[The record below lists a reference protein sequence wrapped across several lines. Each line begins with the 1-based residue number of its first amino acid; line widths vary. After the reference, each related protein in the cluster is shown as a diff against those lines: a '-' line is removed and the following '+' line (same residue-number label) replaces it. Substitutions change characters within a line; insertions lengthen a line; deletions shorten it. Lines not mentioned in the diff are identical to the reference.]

1 MYEATHYTGRTYS
14 LAFPDFNAVTALHRN
29 SSGDSSIPATRFGSC
44 FDAPKQVK
52 GHKGLSIPSVRSF
65 LTVSTL
71 SDCLFVSYLTLNPT
85 MRHVR
90 EPELERWFRS
100 VLKRPRTCCMAILL
114 KRKKYAREGRS
125 YSQMRLVVV

>member
-90 EPELERWFRS
+90 EPELERD
-100 VLKRPRTCCMAILL
+100 
-114 KRKKYAREGRS
+114 RKS
-125 YSQMRLVVV
+125 TRLNSSHSGESRMPSSA